1 MSSKSI
7 IASSWRTGL
16 VALGLVLLVTGG
28 YGLYA
33 REDASRAETT
43 IAEVGETPDRVTRE
57 LSTGTL
63 TAFVVH
69 PEPKTV
75 GDIDFV
81 AADQTPLSLADWKGR
96 VVLVNLWATWCG
108 PCREEMPA
116 LAELQRQLGSEDF
129 EVVAIS
135 LDRQGAEVARPFLEN
150 VGAEALEL
158 YLDPSTKVLVGFK
171 AVGLPA
177 SILIDRAGR
186 EVGRMFGPADWA
198 SPEAVR
204 LIKAALAEDGTTIT
218 GGGRP

>member
-7 IASSWRTGL
+7 IASRWRTGL
-16 VALGLVLLVTGG
+16 IAFGLVLLVTGG

-33 REDASRAETT
+33 REGASPAEAPA
-43 IAEVGETPDRVTRE
+43 AEAGETPDRVTRE

-63 TAFVVH
+63 AAFVVH
-69 PEPKTV
+69 PEPKPV
-75 GDIDFV
+75 GDIEFV
-81 AADQTPLSLADWKGR
+81 DAEGTPLSLADWKGR

-135 LDRQGAEVARPFLEN
+135 LDRQGAEVAKPFLED
-150 VGAEALEL
+150 VGADALEL
-158 YLDPSTKVLVGFK
+158 YLDPSTKVLAEFR

-177 SILIDRAGR
+177 SMLIDRSGR

-198 SPEAVR
+198 SPEAIR
-204 LIKAALAEDGTTIT
+204 LIKAALAEGETS
-218 GGGRP
+218 

>member
-7 IASSWRTGL
+7 IASWRTGL
-16 VALGLVLLVTGG
+16 VAVGLVLLVTGG

-33 REDASRAETT
+33 GDRAEPA
-43 IAEVGETPDRVTRE
+43 IAEVGEAPDRVTRE

-69 PEPKTV
+69 PEPKPV

-81 AADQTPLSLADWKGR
+81 DAGQTPRSLADWKGR

-135 LDRQGAEVARPFLEN
+135 LDRQGAEVARPFLEE

-158 YLDPSTKVLVGFK
+158 YLDPSTKVLAEFR

-177 SILIDRAGR
+177 SILVDRSGR

-198 SPEAVR
+198 SPEAFR
-204 LIKAALAEDGTTIT
+204 LIRAALAEDGTS
-218 GGGRP
+218 

>member
-7 IASSWRTGL
+7 IASRWRTGL
-16 VALGLVLLVTGG
+16 VALGLVLLVAG

-33 REDASRAETT
+33 REDSSRAETVA
-43 IAEVGETPDRVTRE
+43 AEAGETPDRVTRE

-63 TAFVVH
+63 AAFVVH
-69 PEPKTV
+69 PEPRPV

-81 AADQTPLSLADWKGR
+81 DAAQTPLSLADWKGR

-116 LAELQRQLGSEDF
+116 LAELQQQMGSEDF

-158 YLDPSTKVLVGFK
+158 YLDPSTNVLAAFR

-177 SILIDRAGR
+177 SILIDRTGR
-186 EVGRMFGPADWA
+186 EIGRMFGPADWA
-198 SPEAVR
+198 SPEALR
-204 LIKAALAEDGTTIT
+204 LIRAATAEG
-218 GGGRP
+218 

>member
-7 IASSWRTGL
+7 IASWRTGL
-16 VALGLVLLVTGG
+16 VALGLVLLIAGG

-33 REDASRAETT
+33 REDPSPAETAAADT
-43 IAEVGETPDRVTRE
+43 GETPDRVTRE

-69 PEPKTV
+69 PEPKPV
-75 GDIDFV
+75 GDITFV
-81 AADQTPLSLADWKGR
+81 DADQSRLSLADWKGR

-108 PCREEMPA
+108 PCREEMPE
-116 LAELQRQLGSEDF
+116 LAELQRQLGSDDF

-158 YLDPSTKVLVGFK
+158 YLDPSTQVLAGFR

-177 SILIDRAGR
+177 SILIDRSGR
-186 EVGRMFGPADWA
+186 ELGRMFGPADWA
-198 SPEAVR
+198 SPEAIR
-204 LIKAALAEDGTTIT
+204 LIKAALAEDGTS
-218 GGGRP
+218 

>member
-7 IASSWRTGL
+7 IASRWRTGL
-16 VALGLVLLVTGG
+16 VALGLVLLVAGG

-33 REDASRAETT
+33 REDSRRAETVA
-43 IAEVGETPDRVTRE
+43 AEASETPDRVTRE

-63 TAFVVH
+63 AAFVVH
-69 PEPKTV
+69 PEPRPV
-75 GDIDFV
+75 GDINFV
-81 AADQTPLSLADWKGR
+81 DAAQTPLSLADWKGR

-135 LDRQGAEVARPFLEN
+135 LDRQGVEVAGPFLEN
-150 VGAEALEL
+150 VGAEALVL
-158 YLDPSTKVLVGFK
+158 YLDPSTKVLAEFK

-177 SILIDRAGR
+177 SILIDRSGR

-204 LIKAALAEDGTTIT
+204 LIKAALAEGGTS
-218 GGGRP
+218 